1 MGRSKSAPVPAL
13 RIRTAYGWITIGHGY
28 ILIDNGQGV
37 ERIDHRYIPL
47 AGAADDAVAEA
58 VGVAIG

>member
-1 MGRSKSAPVPAL
+1 M
-13 RIRTAYGWITIGHGY
+13 RIRTAYGWIIIGQGY

-37 ERIDHRYIPL
+37 ERIEHPRI
-47 AGAADDAVAEA
+47 AGAAPWNALAHPAHADDAVAEA